1 MLPQDV
7 LMDGVMA
14 VCVGLSRDDLLLE
27 GSVDHDVRGR
37 RFDFTGSFFLDSF
50 GRLRR
55 QKYLLY

>member
-1 MLPQDV
+1 
-7 LMDGVMA
+7 MA